1 LSVYRALLANYKDID
16 FLKLSK
22 TAKNSRARIRCL
34 AVHHFLE
41 GRKVAEICRM
51 LKRGRQAIYN
61 WLERLAKGGVER
73 LLTDEEGAGMKRRLN
88 VPLEDFQKAVL
99 QLQEERSGG
108 RLRARDIQA
117 LIRERWGVDY
127 VVDAVY
133 TVLKRYKMSWVTG
146 RSRHPKAD
154 PDVQE
159 AYKKT
164 LPLLSPKPCPPRS
177 PLKTQK
183 SGSRTKPAWDN
194 KVLLRARGRSKEHG
208 RLWSVNSSSS
218 PLTSLALSALRK
230 IKELPLSRL
239 IATRKR

>member
-1 LSVYRALLANYKDID
+1 MIGQFCDTRIKREGRIFLKEPIVSRYRELLAPYKKVD

-41 GRKVAEICRM
+41 GRKVSDICRM

-88 VPLEDFQKAVL
+88 VSLEEFQKAVL

-108 RLRARDIQA
+108 RIRARDIQA
-117 LIRERWGVDY
+117 MIRQRWGVDY
-127 VVDAVY
+127 VLDAVY
-133 TVLKRYKMSWVTG
+133 RVLKRYKMSWVTG

-154 PDVQE
+154 PEAQE

-164 LPLLSPKPCPPRS
+164 LPLLSPKPCPQLS
-177 PLKTQK
+177 LLKT
-183 SGSRTKPAWDN
+183 
-194 KVLLRARGRSKEHG
+194 
-208 RLWSVNSSSS
+208 
-218 PLTSLALSALRK
+218 
-230 IKELPLSRL
+230 
-239 IATRKR
+239 